1 MGQTKKEDVE
11 LFLCRFHE
19 KMKVFGILF
28 RDDRDKNQKTLE
40 ALEITPVF
48 RRVVIENLTPQ
59 DYVEGPLIDTLY
71 QRGEMWVF
79 GKDIK
84 GRDVYIK
91 ITMGMANSQTICISF
106 HLAEH
111 PLTYPFKEAADL

>member
-1 MGQTKKEDVE
+1 MGQTKEDVE

-19 KMKVFGILF
+19 KMK
-28 RDDRDKNQKTLE
+28 
-40 ALEITPVF
+40 
-48 RRVVIENLTPQ
+48 
-59 DYVEGPLIDTLY
+59 
-71 QRGEMWVF
+71 VF

-91 ITMGMANSQTICISF
+91 ITMGMANCQTICISF

-111 PLTYPFKEAADL
+111 PLTYPFKDFVDL